1 MKMILLFFLV
11 FLNTIQAQQ
20 NAQDSFVYEH
30 AIPIEDISFLKGAE
44 RIGFDEG
51 VILAQQYK
59 DGLALM
65 TFGDPWYVDACTHCA
80 YEYWG
85 VRLISVGSIMMKGT
99 EGKVAGFNS
108 IMRPRIR
115 AKLGAKYDS
124 LGLLPSHIQNLKEVV
139 LDSFRQFLSFRLLG
153 EDSVFV
159 QLTTSKFAFLYGEE
173 TIVNSYSQKETSYFL
188 SELEQGIIFP
198 KKRENLVILQLQI
211 GAFEGD
217 GNWCGHKQLNKPIR
231 WNIPFRI

>member
-1 MKMILLFFLV
+1 MKMLLLFFLV
-11 FLNTIQAQQ
+11 FLNAIQAQQ
-20 NAQDSFVYEH
+20 NARDSFVYEH
-30 AIPIEDISFLKGAE
+30 AIPIEDIPFLKGAE

-85 VRLISVGSIMMKGT
+85 VRLILVGSIMMKGT

-115 AKLGAKYDS
+115 AKLGIKYDS

-159 QLTTSKFAFLYGEE
+159 QLTTDKFFFLK
-173 TIVNSYSQKETSYFL
+173 KE
-188 SELEQGIIFP
+188 
-198 KKRENLVILQLQI
+198 KIL
-211 GAFEGD
+211 
-217 GNWCGHKQLNKPIR
+217 
-231 WNIPFRI
+231 